1 MIYTKT
7 ATEHARKNIGGQY
20 DNNLDVWQAGCMF
33 LAYDRIWNIEWWRMI
48 QNQKYTWV
56 SNQTNNWKKCV
67 QR

>member
-33 LAYDRIWNIEWWRMI
+33 LAYDR
-48 QNQKYTWV
+48 
-56 SNQTNNWKKCV
+56 KKKDSKIHMSV
-67 QR
+67 NY